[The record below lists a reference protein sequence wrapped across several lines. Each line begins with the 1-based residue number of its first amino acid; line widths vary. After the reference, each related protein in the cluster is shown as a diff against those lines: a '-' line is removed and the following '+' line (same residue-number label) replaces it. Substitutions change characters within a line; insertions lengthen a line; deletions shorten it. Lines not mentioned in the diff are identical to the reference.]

1 MDIPT
6 AQLVAVARSEA
17 ERMRAAVAE
26 ADADSRVTMTVPQFA
41 RLADL
46 IALLCDRAEAAEG
59 GVDGVI
65 FRSMKEAAVN
75 DDVKAQGSRTLGQ
88 IEQDMIASEA
98 AFADAD
104 KRLRQAESDR
114 RAALEAINRH
124 QSEIDRAISRLRQRS
139 PDGSSWKP
147 DRDAGKP
154 VLMLETEE
162 SSAAESGLIESPRTA
177 DAKV

>member
-6 AQLVAVARSEA
+6 AQLVAVARAEA
-17 ERMRAAVAE
+17 ERMRTAVAKGT
-26 ADADSRVTMTVPQFA
+26 ADSRVTMTAPQFA

-46 IALLCDRAEAAEG
+46 IALLCDRVEAAENSAG
-59 GVDGVI
+59 GLTI
-65 FRSMKEAAVN
+65 RNMKEAAVN

-88 IEQDMIASEA
+88 IEQDMISSEA

-104 KRLRQAESDR
+104 KRFRQAESDR

-124 QSEIDRAISRLRQRS
+124 QSELDRAIGRLRQRS

-147 DRDAGKP
+147 GREAAKP

-162 SSAAESGLIESPRTA
+162 SSGAESGLIESPRTA
-177 DAKV
+177 AE